1 MKVKKNKNNNRRKV
15 NGILLL
21 DKPIG
26 QTSNAFLQQVKYLY
40 FAAKAGHTGSLDP
53 LATGMLPICF
63 GEATKYSQY
72 LLDADKTYYVKAQL
86 GVRTTTSDA
95 EGEVVATKPV
105 PELSMKQLDKAFDGF
120 RGEVKQIPS
129 MYSALKYQGQPL
141 YYYARKG
148 IEVPRK
154 ERMIRVYDLQLLE
167 YENNIVTFMVRCSKG
182 TYVRTISDDFG
193 EVLGCGAHV
202 VELRRTQVGDFK
214 ESDMVT
220 LDYIEQLK
228 NDEKFAEMDEL
239 LLPLDTA
246 VACWPSV
253 FLNADLTFYVRQGSP
268 VLVPNVPQVQW
279 LRLHSQEGDF
289 IGIGELLD
297 DGRVAPR
304 RLIAN

>member
-1 MKVKKNKNNNRRKV
+1 MKKSQKNNRRKV

-26 QTSNAFLQQVKYLY
+26 DTSNAILQKVKYLY

-53 LATGMLPICF
+53 LASGMLPICF

-72 LLDADKTYYVKAQL
+72 LLDANKTYYVKAKL

-95 EGEVVATKPV
+95 EGEVVSTKPV
-105 PELSMKQLDKAFDGF
+105 PELSIANLDKAFDAF
-120 RGEVKQIPS
+120 RGAVTQIPS
-129 MYSALKYQGQPL
+129 MYSALKYQGKPL
-141 YYYARKG
+141 YYYARNG

-154 ERMIRVYDLQLLE
+154 ERVINVYQLDVVDYQDE
-167 YENNIVTFMVRCSKG
+167 VVAFTINCSKG
-182 TYVRTISDDFG
+182 TYVRTIADDLG

-202 VELRRTQVGDFK
+202 VELRRTQVGDFL
-214 ESDMVT
+214 EADMIS
-220 LDYIEQLK
+220 LDKIEQLK
-228 NDEKFAEMDEL
+228 NDNLFQEMDDL

-253 FLNADLTFYVRQGSP
+253 FLNEDLVFYIKQGSP
-268 VLVPNVPQVQW
+268 VLVPNVPQVHW
-279 LRLHSQEGDF
+279 LRLHTKSGEF

-304 RLIAN
+304 RLMAMN

>member
-1 MKVKKNKNNNRRKV
+1 MKNRKQHNRRRI

-26 QTSNAFLQQVKYLY
+26 QTSNAVLQQVKYLY

-53 LATGMLPICF
+53 LASGMLPICF

-72 LLDADKTYYVKAQL
+72 LLDADKTYLVKAKL

-95 EGEVVATKPV
+95 EGEVVSTKPV
-105 PELSMKQLDKAFDGF
+105 PELSESDLDKMFDQF
-120 RGEVKQIPS
+120 RGEIKQIPS

-141 YYYARKG
+141 YYYARNG

-154 ERMIRVYDLQLLE
+154 ERMIQVYDLQLLG
-167 YENNIVTFMVRCSKG
+167 YEDHVVSFSVRCSKG
-182 TYVRTISDDFG
+182 TYVRTIADDFG
-193 EVLGCGAHV
+193 EALGCGAHV
-202 VELRRTQVGDFK
+202 IELRRTQVGDFK
-214 ESDMVT
+214 AADMVT
-220 LDYIEQLK
+220 LDKITQLK
-228 NDEKFAEMDEL
+228 EDKCFQEMDDL

-246 VACWPSV
+246 IDCWPSV
-253 FLNADLTFYVRQGSP
+253 TLNADMTFYIKQGSP
-268 VLVPNVPQVQW
+268 VLVPGAPQVQW
-279 LRLHSQEGDF
+279 LRLHTKQGEF

-304 RLIAN
+304 RLMAQ